1 MLMDNMLKN
10 ILEDISHYV
19 LSTEYSSLEHE
30 YMLRLSFLYSLQLKN
45 LLEINC
51 DTRLHIFVEEVK
63 KFEKKEIKSTTLY
76 LDDFGQITPEIA
88 LQVFSILSNQ
98 LAKNRIQGNLFQHLA
113 YLTEELYI
121 GFITGNSLR
130 ESDKNNNE
138 LLISETLLDFDF
150 ASCKSDN
157 TSFRLL
163 HYNNSI

>member
-1 MLMDNMLKN
+1 MDNMLKN
-10 ILEDISHYV
+10 VLGEISHYV
-19 LSTEYSSLEHE
+19 LTTEYSSLENE
-30 YMLRLSFLYSLQLKN
+30 YMLRLSFLYSLPLKN
-45 LLEINC
+45 LLVASC
-51 DTRLHIFVEEVK
+51 DVRRCIFVDEVK
-63 KFEKKEIKSTTLY
+63 RFEKKEIKSTLLY

-98 LAKNRIQGNLFQHLA
+98 LARNRIQGNLFQHLS

-121 GFITGNSLR
+121 GLIMGNLIS
-130 ESDKNNNE
+130 ESDKKNNE

-163 HYNNSI
+163 HYIDTV

>member
-1 MLMDNMLKN
+1 MLMDNMLKD
-10 ILEDISHYV
+10 ILEDISNHV
-19 LSTEYSSLEHE
+19 LTTEYSSLEHE
-30 YMLRLSFLYSLQLKN
+30 YMFRLSFLYSLPLKN

-51 DTRLHIFVEEVK
+51 NARLHIFVDEVK
-63 KFEKKEIKSTTLY
+63 QFEKKEIKSTILY
-76 LDDFGQITPEIA
+76 LDDFEKITPEIA

-98 LAKNRIQGNLFQHLA
+98 LARNRIQGNLFQHLA

-121 GFITGNSLR
+121 GLIMGNSLMV
-130 ESDKNNNE
+130 SDKKNNE

-163 HYNNSI
+163 HFIDTV